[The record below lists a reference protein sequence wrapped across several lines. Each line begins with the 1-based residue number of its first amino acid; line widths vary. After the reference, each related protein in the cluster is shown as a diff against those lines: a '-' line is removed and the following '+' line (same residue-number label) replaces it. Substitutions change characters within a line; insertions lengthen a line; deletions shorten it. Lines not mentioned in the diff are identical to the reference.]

1 MRFKRAL
8 GLLSVR
14 RAGLLV
20 ITAAPGLQRLAFMA
34 ILSARLPVESVG
46 LVMADL
52 GIAAFLS
59 LLAGGALSTQVMASW
74 AGMSDAASRRRVSNQ
89 MLVWQAAALAIV
101 APLTALLWKAGL
113 VAAPVP
119 VFLFFLGFSIWQTER
134 AKLLCDR
141 RLVPLLVVEVCL
153 TAMAAASALVSA
165 TTALAAY
172 GAAMLMAGVAVM
184 VFGRQLTGMQEK
196 TEAAKGL
203 NHRETAMLA
212 ANSMVSTGRDLL
224 MVPAIRWVA
233 GNATA
238 GLAAQVLTTMS
249 ALLLLPRALSY
260 HYMPGLSRQA
270 GSASGIAGVLA
281 DYQRSMSLV
290 LAGISVALL
299 VGVGV
304 AWSAGVHASQLLVIG
319 LAGASLV
326 AGQASLVSA
335 SVLMVRQSVAPILT
349 SALWTTL
356 VWALAV
362 LALAGGRS
370 NGQWLAEALL
380 LLAVVLSLGRALYL
394 RRRADRAVDPH
405 HDALTQG
412 RS

>member
-1 MRFKRAL
+1 M
-8 GLLSVR
+8 
-14 RAGLLV
+14 

-34 ILSARLPVESVG
+34 ILSVRLPVESVG

-52 GIAAFLS
+52 GVAAFLS

-74 AGMSDAASRRRVSNQ
+74 AGMADAVSRRRVCHQ
-89 MLVWQAAALAIV
+89 MLAWQAVSMAFV

-119 VFLFFLGFSIWQTER
+119 VFLFYLGFSIWQTER

-141 RLVPLLVVEVCL
+141 RLALLLVVEVCL
-153 TAMAAASALVSA
+153 TTVAAASALAGSA
-165 TTALAAY
+165 TALASYAV
-172 GAAMLMAGVAVM
+172 AMLVAGVAVM
-184 VFGRQLTGMQEK
+184 AFGRIPPGLPGAEVA
-196 TEAAKGL
+196 EGL

-212 ANSMVSTGRDLL
+212 ANSLVSTGRDLL

-233 GNATA
+233 GNASA
-238 GLAAQVLTTMS
+238 GLAAQVLTTMA

-281 DYQRSMSLV
+281 DYQRAMSRV
-290 LAGISVALL
+290 LAGISVVLL
-299 VGVGV
+299 LGVGA
-304 AWSAGVHASQLLVIG
+304 AWSSGVAPAQLLIIALAGV
-319 LAGASLV
+319 SLI
-326 AGQASLVSA
+326 AGQAGLVSA
-335 SVLMVRQSVAPILT
+335 SVLMVRQTVAPILA
-349 SALWTTL
+349 SAIWTTL

-362 LALAGGRS
+362 LALAAGRPGGHRP
-370 NGQWLAEALL
+370 AEALL
-380 LLAVVLSLGRALYL
+380 LLAVVLSLARALYL
-394 RRRADRAVDPH
+394 RGRAGRAVNTINNE
-405 HDALTQG
+405 LIQG